1 MRGSGQYWSR
11 TVECIKDVLDRTS
24 PAPGRHLRTN
34 QALCMRLRQELQ
46 STLDVLQ
53 KELPEPGRQGPLVTQ
68 LYCAVKRAEMLVV
81 NCSTKHWL
89 PIASTPLEAMEGF
102 VKIIKELQFW
112 RRMVVVQLYSKTV
125 EEIFDEVFGKSRQLD
140 MLEEEMRK
148 DSTTLVSKLED
159 EMGMLRASP
168 RRFFMFRRHKRLELA
183 EFMRLKLSSQGYGRA
198 DRANQ
203 LLLRPPPQLETA
215 IKQLS
220 QRVRAAPQGGIIMD
234 LKWMKRKYC
243 FKVISGINQSEA
255 IIHVG
260 LHHPHIVT
268 LICAFEDV
276 DKDKTC
282 LVMEEEEGDFAELI
296 EKKMKDNVTSP
307 FPLPVAIDIMIQVA
321 DALRYLHSKKVGHR
335 DIKSKNVLWTRDETL
350 IKDDGEAYKVKVAD
364 FGSAKADLE
373 EISSEERHQNRTW
386 KTGTTRW
393 RAPELYEQSKAGSDQ
408 MKYPLMVD
416 IFSLGI
422 FFYELLTGKL
432 PYADTKDNKKIQE
445 RILRDPAPGPLSD
458 LPPYLEFCLQSCW
471 GLEPCRRPN
480 SEQIYQMLLHAR
492 NLKLGIIYNDRASLF
507 AYETRD
513 GERNQFEGNY
523 FRSYTRSACQIV
535 MRSKTMQ
542 HIIYCLGYY
551 RGLISN
557 VLFTV
562 ESTTY

>member
-1 MRGSGQYWSR
+1 
-11 TVECIKDVLDRTS
+11 
-24 PAPGRHLRTN
+24 
-34 QALCMRLRQELQ
+34 MRLREELK
-46 STLDVLQ
+46 STLDVLE

-81 NCSTKHWL
+81 NCSTKQWL
-89 PIASTPLEAMEGF
+89 LIASTPLEAMEGF

-112 RRMVVVQLYSKTV
+112 TRMVVVQRYGKTV

-140 MLEEEMRK
+140 MLEEEMRE

-159 EMGMLRASP
+159 KMRMLRAFP
-168 RRFFMFRRHKRLELA
+168 RRFFMFRRQKRLELA
-183 EFMRLKLSSQGYGRA
+183 EFMTRKLSSQGYGRA
-198 DRANQ
+198 DCANQ
-203 LLLRPPPQLETA
+203 LLLRPPSQLETA

-220 QRVRAAPQGGIIMD
+220 QSVRAAPQGGLIMD

-243 FKVISGINQSEA
+243 FKVISGIIQSEA

-268 LICAFEDV
+268 LMCAFEDV

-296 EKKMKDNVTSP
+296 EKKMKGNVTSP

-335 DIKSKNVLWTRDETL
+335 DIKSRNILWTRDETL
-350 IKDDGEAYKVKVAD
+350 IKDVGEVYKVKVAD

-393 RAPELYEQSKAGSDQ
+393 RAPELYEPSKAGSDQ

-422 FFYELLTGKL
+422 FFYELLTGQP
-432 PYADTKDNKKIQE
+432 PYADTERLQDVQE
-445 RILRDPAPGPLSD
+445 RILRDPAPGPLPDS
-458 LPPYLEFCLQSCW
+458 LPPYLKFCLQSCW
-471 GLEPCRRPN
+471 VLEPSRRPN

-492 NLKLGIIYNDRASLF
+492 NLQLGIIYNDHASLF
-507 AYETRD
+507 AYNTRD

-542 HIIYCLGYY
+542 RRIYCLGYNG
-551 RGLISN
+551 GLISN